1 MEKRSYDTDLN
12 SKQWELVSSVLT
24 SCKPNKGRGRPQ
36 GINLLE
42 VFNAIFFR
50 CADRLP
56 VAYVAT

>member
-1 MEKRSYDTDLN
+1 MEKRPYDTDLTN
-12 SKQWELVSSVLT
+12 EQQELVFSVLT

-56 VAYVAT
+56 VAYVTT